1 MSKSHPGHFIT
12 GGESPSRSVGLKTEV
27 PSVRFKMDQHQQV
40 ISSTR
45 TSFCMTYKLQST
57 SQNKRAVEK

>member
-1 MSKSHPGHFIT
+1 MSKSHPGHFMI
-12 GGESPSRSVGLKTEV
+12 GGESSSRTIGLKTEV

-45 TSFCMTYKLQST
+45 TSFCMTYKVHLKIKEKL
-57 SQNKRAVEK
+57 NK

>member
-1 MSKSHPGHFIT
+1 MSKSHPGHLII
-12 GGESPSRSVGLKTEV
+12 GGESPSRSIGLKTEV

-45 TSFCMTYKLQST
+45 TSF
-57 SQNKRAVEK
+57 